1 MAQELLTTFGDE
13 LGEVALVPGDGG
25 LFQVHV
31 GDDLIACRARDGGF
45 PELAELKRGIRDRV
59 APGRDL
65 GHSDRPQQAERARR
79 SRFARSFA
87 PRRAAGL
94 QPPRPR
100 PRTCTP
106 TGIKAGTVV
115 IVTAD
120 EGGAQRD
127 TTIWLCVLNGQGYVR
142 GGSGQ
147 WVANTLRHGDVRLRV
162 GEQELSLRATRLTDA
177 VEIERVTAA
186 FREKYGFSDT
196 LATLIR
202 GEPTIFR
209 LTPR

>member
-1 MAQELLTTFGDE
+1 MTRAFALALALLFG
-13 LGEVALVPGDGG
+13 LAAAPAV
-25 LFQVHV
+25 
-31 GDDLIACRARDGGF
+31 
-45 PELAELKRGIRDRV
+45 AELDWT
-59 APGRDL
+59 A
-65 GHSDRPQQAERARR
+65 H
-79 SRFARSFA
+79 
-87 PRRAAGL
+87 
-94 QPPRPR
+94 
-100 PRTCTP
+100 
-106 TGIKAGTVV
+106 TGTDTVV

-120 EGGAQRD
+120 EDGAQRD

-162 GEQELSLRATRLTDA
+162 GEQELSLRATRLTGA
-177 VEIERVTAA
+177 AEIERVTAA